1 MTRNQKLK
9 YARAVLLMQDRI
21 ALKYQKDI
29 KRELKLT
36 ASQLAESYRINQS
49 TVEYPQIQNE
59 HQKRITEI
67 LLELAKETSDKF
79 KVFTLNAKKD
89 MFSNYVENGIYSMLA
104 TNVLT
109 TASTVSAN
117 TI

>member
-36 ASQLAESYRINQS
+36 ASQLANPIVTGKQYRDW
-49 TVEYPQIQNE
+49 E
-59 HQKRITEI
+59 
-67 LLELAKETSDKF
+67 
-79 KVFTLNAKKD
+79 
-89 MFSNYVENGIYSMLA
+89 
-104 TNVLT
+104 
-109 TASTVSAN
+109 TVS
-117 TI
+117 

>member
-1 MTRNQKLK
+1 MAGGRTNDADIMTRNQKLK

-36 ASQLAESYRINQS
+36 ASQLAGYRINQS

-59 HQKRITEI
+59 HQKKRITEI
-67 LLELAKETSDKF
+67 LLELAKGHPTNL
-79 KVFTLNAKKD
+79 KVFLNAKKD
-89 MFSNYVENGIYSMLA
+89 MFSNYVEKWYL
-104 TNVLT
+104 
-109 TASTVSAN
+109 
-117 TI
+117 

>member
-1 MTRNQKLK
+1 
-9 YARAVLLMQDRI
+9 MQDRI

-67 LLELAKETSDKF
+67 LLELAKLFIAHTCKPPE
-79 KVFTLNAKKD
+79 
-89 MFSNYVENGIYSMLA
+89 MLHA
-104 TNVLT
+104 HNHQ
-109 TASTVSAN
+109 
-117 TI
+117 